1 MGPERLT
8 LEQAI
13 AKYSG
18 WIIYD
23 SDGSRRW
30 LLVPGEAPDDLS
42 RAVFLVVEGAWVT
55 VWPVIL
61 SPGLG
66 LKPQGRWN
74 PHGDPS

>member
-1 MGPERLT
+1 MESEMLT

-30 LLVPGEAPDDLS
+30 LLAPEEAPEDLS
-42 RAVFLVVEGAWVT
+42 RAVFLVVEGDWVT

>member
-1 MGPERLT
+1 MRSERLT

-13 AKYSG
+13 ARYSG

-30 LLVPGEAPDDLS
+30 LLAPGEAPEDLS

-61 SPGLG
+61 
-66 LKPQGRWN
+66 
-74 PHGDPS
+74 